1 MNYIR
6 ARTVK
11 AHKKHAHQFDYF
23 ANHKIKDY
31 KQKSLNFFF
40 YPAKNE
46 NVSTNTTSQ
55 EKSM

>member
-23 ANHKIKDY
+23 ANHSIKDY
-31 KQKSLNFFF
+31 KQ
-40 YPAKNE
+40 
-46 NVSTNTTSQ
+46 TTFRRWIINNDH
-55 EKSM
+55 